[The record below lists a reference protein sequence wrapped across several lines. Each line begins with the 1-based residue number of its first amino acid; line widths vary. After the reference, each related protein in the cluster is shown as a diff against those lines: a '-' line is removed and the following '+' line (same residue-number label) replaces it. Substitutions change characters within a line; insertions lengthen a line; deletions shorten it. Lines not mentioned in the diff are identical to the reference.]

1 MCIAVGCDMRC
12 LIVDDSADFRDAA
25 SAMLERAGISVV
37 GKASNSAEALRYYED
52 LHPDVALVDI
62 DLGGEDGFA
71 LAELLDRVSATST
84 TLAVILVSTYAESDL
99 EEMID
104 ASPAVG
110 FLQKLSL
117 SPDAIRNLVKV
128 SGPQGKRS
136 PPARQGGRRWRV
148 GVCAHL

>member
-71 LAELLDRVSATST
+71 LAEQLDRVSATST

-99 EEMID
+99 EEMIN

-110 FLQKLSL
+110 FLQKFSL
-117 SPDAIRNLVKV
+117 SPDAIRELAEGHRA
-128 SGPQGKRS
+128 SR
-136 PPARQGGRRWRV
+136 
-148 GVCAHL
+148 

>member
-1 MCIAVGCDMRC
+1 MRC

-99 EEMID
+99 EEMIN

-110 FLQKLSL
+110 FLQKFSL
-117 SPDAIRNLVKV
+117 SPDAIRELAERHRA
-128 SGPQGKRS
+128 SR
-136 PPARQGGRRWRV
+136 
-148 GVCAHL
+148 